1 MEATATT
8 DNALTLPA
16 FELEPTPTHKKDQ
29 ILLAK
34 IPMPDSP
41 NQKEG
46 TRNELEV
53 CVRYIKDGMG
63 RAGGR
68 GVFLTLNGQT
78 IDGPFKSF
86 LLYQDPSHYIQI
98 EPAKRFSRKTLEKV
112 ARQACETHR
121 DKIEEIAEQA
131 RAYYRGKTMAH

>member
-1 MEATATT
+1 MEAATT
-8 DNALTLPA
+8 LTTPTLPA
-16 FELEPTPTHKKDQ
+16 FELEPTPTRKKDQ

-34 IPMPDSP
+34 IRMPDSP

-46 TRNELEV
+46 THNELEV

-68 GVFLTLNGQT
+68 GIFLTLNGQT

-86 LLYQDPSHYIQI
+86 LLYQDPSHYLQI

-112 ARQACETHR
+112 ARQVCETHR
-121 DKIEEIAEQA
+121 GKIEEIARQA
-131 RAYYRGKTMAH
+131 QSYYLNKTMAH

>member
-1 MEATATT
+1 MEATSTPPTPSAPTI
-8 DNALTLPA
+8 
-16 FELEPTPTHKKDQ
+16 ELEPTPTRKKDT

-68 GVFLTLNGQT
+68 GIFLTLNGQT
-78 IDGPFKSF
+78 IDGPFKSI

-98 EPAKRFSRKTLEKV
+98 EPCARFSKKTLEKA
-112 ARQACETHR
+112 ARHACENLR
-121 DKIEEIAEQA
+121 EKIEEIACQA
-131 RAYYRGKTMAH
+131 QIYYLSKGMAH

>member
-1 MEATATT
+1 MEAATT
-8 DNALTLPA
+8 LTTPTLPA
-16 FELEPTPTHKKDQ
+16 FELEPTPTHEKDK

-46 TRNELEV
+46 THNELEV
-53 CVRYIKDGMG
+53 CVRYIKNGMG

-68 GVFLTLNGQT
+68 GIFLTLKGQT

-86 LLYQDPSHYIQI
+86 LLYQDPSHYIQV
-98 EPAKRFSRKTLEKV
+98 EPAKRFSRKKLETA
-112 ARQACETHR
+112 AREVCKTHR
-121 DKIEEIAEQA
+121 EKIEEIARQA
-131 RAYYRGKTMAH
+131 QLYYLSKTV